1 MGNEKTWQETEAE
14 NKATILKDYPFIKDE
29 SGIYAFVRTD
39 QAGIRHAY
47 VGQAKKVLTRL
58 AQHLAGY
65 EQYIDLSLRKYGLY
79 SLKNPYGWTITYKAF
94 PTSSLDNQER
104 YYIKLFANS
113 GHQMKNKLSGGQDG
127 GRVAIAEQKPTK
139 TYREGIEAGYRKA
152 QKEVAKLFEVNLAY
166 SINGAENERKK
177 KALKKFE
184 DFIMK
189 GEKE

>member
-1 MGNEKTWQETEAE
+1 METEKTWQETEAE

-65 EQYIDLSLRKYGLY
+65 EQHIDLSLRKHGLY
-79 SLKNPYGWTITYKAF
+79 SPKNPCGWTITYKPF
-94 PTSSLDNQER
+94 PIAALDNQER
-104 YYIKLFANS
+104 HYIKLFANG

-127 GRVAIAEQKPTK
+127 GRVAFAETKPAR
-139 TYREGIEAGYRKA
+139 TYRDGVEAGYRKA
-152 QKEVAKLFEVNLAY
+152 QKEVAKLFEVNLVY
-166 SINGAENERKK
+166 LINGAENERKK

-184 DFIMK
+184 DFIK
-189 GEKE
+189 GDKE